1 MSCQNVNLFLRRA
14 YVKTIFMACTIIA
27 QIFLNSLP
35 YMIYLLIEFL
45 DELVFGVGEI
55 ALPFIRTDLDL
66 TYTQIGL
73 LLSLPGIIAAFI
85 EPFIGILGDVWKRRV
100 LIITGGVLFTASLF
114 LTSISFS
121 FILLLFSFILFF
133 PSSGAF
139 VSLSQA
145 NLMDSDTARHEQNM
159 ARWTFAGS
167 LGVLGG
173 PLLLGL
179 FVYFGLGWRGTYA
192 ALASFSTFCLLAA
205 LRFLPPDSLSSPT
218 FPSLH
223 IVFDG
228 FRAALSALK
237 RVEVWRWLLL
247 LEFADLMGDVL
258 FSYLALYFVDVA
270 RTTSSQAGIAV
281 TIWLAMGLISDFLF
295 IPFID
300 RQKDSLKFMRVT
312 AFMEC
317 FAFSVFLLTSGF
329 IPKLI
334 VVIIVNL
341 FNTGW
346 YPILQGRLYSS
357 LPGQSASIMAI
368 GSVTAPLAK
377 FFPFLIGFLADQ
389 FGLQTAMWILL
400 LGPIALL
407 IGLPRKKTLS
417 F

>member
-1 MSCQNVNLFLRRA
+1 
-14 YVKTIFMACTIIA
+14 
-27 QIFLNSLP
+27 
-35 YMIYLLIEFL
+35 MIYLLIEFV
-45 DELVFGVGEI
+45 DELVFGVGET
-55 ALPFIRTDLDL
+55 AWPLFRNDLHL

-100 LIITGGVLFTASLF
+100 LILIGGILFTLSLF
-114 LTSISFS
+114 MTSASYSFV
-121 FILLLFSFILFF
+121 FLLASFILFF

-139 VSLSQA
+139 ASLSQA
-145 NLMDSDTARHEQNM
+145 NLMDSDITRHEQNM

-167 LGVLGG
+167 LGVLSG

-179 FVYFGLGWRGTYA
+179 FVYFGLGWRGTYT
-192 ALASFSTFCLLAA
+192 ALASFSTLCLLAA
-205 LRFLPPDSLSSPT
+205 LRYLPPDPISTSS
-218 FPSLH
+218 FPSLRV
-223 IVFDG
+223 VFDG
-228 FRAALSALK
+228 FRAAFAALK
-237 RVEVWRWLLL
+237 RAEVWRWLLL
-247 LEFADLMGDVL
+247 LEFADLMMDVL

-270 RTTSSQAGIAV
+270 RVTEAQAGIAV
-281 TIWLAMGLISDFLF
+281 TVWLAMGLITDFLF

-300 RQKDSLKFMRVT
+300 RQKDSIRFLRTT
-312 AFMEC
+312 ATMEL
-317 FAFSVFLLTSGF
+317 FAFAVFLLTPGF

-334 VVIIVNL
+334 VVIAVNL

-368 GSVTAPLAK
+368 GSVTAPFAK

-389 FGLQTAMWILL
+389 FGLQTAMWILI

-407 IGLPRKKTLS
+407 IGLPRHRNNLIPET
-417 F
+417 

>member
-1 MSCQNVNLFLRRA
+1 
-14 YVKTIFMACTIIA
+14 
-27 QIFLNSLP
+27 
-35 YMIYLLIEFL
+35 MIYLLIEFV
-45 DELVFGVGEI
+45 DELVFGVGET
-55 ALPFIRTDLDL
+55 AWPLFRNDLHL

-85 EPFIGILGDVWKRRV
+85 EPFIGILGDVWKRRL
-100 LIITGGVLFTASLF
+100 LIITGGIFFTVSLAI
-114 LTSISFS
+114 TSISTTFY
-121 FILLLFSFILFF
+121 LLLFSFGLFF

-167 LGVLGG
+167 LGVLAG

-192 ALASFSTFCLLAA
+192 ALASFSTLCLLAA
-205 LRFLPPDSLSSPT
+205 LRYLPPDPVSTSS
-218 FPSLH
+218 FPSLGV
-223 IVFDG
+223 VFNG
-228 FRAALSALK
+228 SRAAFVSLK

-247 LEFADLMGDVL
+247 LDFADLMGDVV
-258 FSYLALYFVDVA
+258 FSYLALYFVDVGRA
-270 RTTSSQAGIAV
+270 TETQAGIAV
-281 TIWLAMGLISDFLF
+281 TGWLAMGLITDFIF

-300 RQKDSLKFMRVT
+300 RQRDSMKFLRIT
-312 AFMEC
+312 ALMELLM
-317 FAFSVFLLTSGF
+317 FAIFLITPGF
-329 IPKLI
+329 VPKLI
-334 VVIIVNL
+334 VVIAVNL

-357 LPGQSASIMAI
+357 LPGQSASVMAI

-407 IGLPRKKTLS
+407 VGLPWQTNTLTS
-417 F
+417 EI

>member
-1 MSCQNVNLFLRRA
+1 MTFL
-14 YVKTIFMACTIIA
+14 
-27 QIFLNSLP
+27 
-35 YMIYLLIEFL
+35 YLLIEFV

-55 ALPFIRTDLDL
+55 ALPFIRDDLDL

-100 LIITGGVLFTASLF
+100 LILTGGMLFTLSLF
-114 LTSISFS
+114 MTSASTS
-121 FILLLFSFILFF
+121 FIFLLSSFILFH

-145 NLMDSDTARHEQNM
+145 NLMDSDISRHEQNM

-167 LGVLGG
+167 LGVLAG

-179 FVYFGLGWRGTYA
+179 FLYFGWGWRGTYA
-192 ALASFSTFCLLAA
+192 ALASFSSLCLLAA
-205 LRFLPPDSLSSPT
+205 LRYLPPNHVSAPA
-218 FPSLH
+218 FPS
-223 IVFDG
+223 ISTVFDG
-228 FRAALSALK
+228 FRAAFNTLK
-237 RVEVWRWLLL
+237 RADVWRWLLL
-247 LEFADLMGDVL
+247 LEFADLMLDVL

-270 RTTSSQAGIAV
+270 RVNEIEAGIAV
-281 TIWLAMGLISDFLF
+281 TAWLAMGLITDFLF

-300 RQKDSLKFMRVT
+300 RQTDSIRFLRTT
-312 AFMEC
+312 ALFELC
-317 FAFSVFLLTSGF
+317 AFVVFLLVPGF

-334 VVIIVNL
+334 LVILVNL

-377 FFPFLIGFLADQ
+377 FFPFLLGFLADQ
-389 FGLQTAMWILL
+389 FSLQSAMWILI

-407 IGLPRKKTLS
+407 IGLPRASRNLTPET
-417 F
+417 